1 MPINIAI
8 IVLINACVSYYP
20 FSYFII
26 LKITNKIMEI
36 KNNPISNKVIREN
49 VYKFF
54 KTLSLS

>member
-1 MPINIAI
+1 MPINATI
-8 IVLINACVSYYP
+8 IEFINNYVSYYP

-26 LKITNKIMEI
+26 LKVINKKIDI
-36 KNNPISNKVIREN
+36 INNPISNKVIREK